1 LHIVRVERRAEGRTL
16 PFEIIREKL
25 CGYFTAQVR
34 VRALRQYL
42 KILVGQ
48 ANIQGVELEGAQT
61 PLVQ

>member
-1 LHIVRVERRAEGRTL
+1 M
-16 PFEIIREKL
+16 IREKL
-25 CGYFTAQVR
+25 AEYLTEQVR

-48 ANIQGVELEGAQT
+48 ANIQGIELEGAQT